1 MSRFDELLAELRQRR
16 DELRVQMHLASKD
29 LQDEWDEIEEKW
41 DRFSARAGFEETEEG
56 IEEALEKLG
65 HELKLGYQRLRDAI
79 RD

>member
-1 MSRFDELLAELRQRR
+1 MSGFDDLLAELRQRR

-65 HELKLGYQRLRDAI
+65 DELKRGYQRLRDAI
-79 RD
+79 KD